1 MKILNLK
8 HIGMTIVQVS
18 ALCLVWLLSDWLV
31 SFLHIPLPSNVFGMF
46 LLLSLLLTK
55 VVKVQWLKAGS
66 NWLITEMLL
75 FFIPAVVAIVNYQNL
90 FQQQGIKIVFV
101 IGVSTVFVL
110 SMTALVVDIVYRY
123 EIKKLRGHR

>member
-8 HIGMTIVQVS
+8 HIGMTIAQVS

-46 LLLSLLLTK
+46 FLLSLLLTK